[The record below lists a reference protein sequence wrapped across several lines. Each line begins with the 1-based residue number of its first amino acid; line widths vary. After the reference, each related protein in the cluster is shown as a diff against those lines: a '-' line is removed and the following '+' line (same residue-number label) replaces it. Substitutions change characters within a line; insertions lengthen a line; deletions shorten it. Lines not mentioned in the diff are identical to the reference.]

1 MDKDFIISQLA
12 MSKAQLEVAYLE
24 LQHHCQ
30 MLEKQLQ
37 ECNSAKEVINEAVK
51 EKGNEK

>member
-1 MDKDFIISQLA
+1 MEKDYIINQLA
-12 MSKAQLEVAYLE
+12 LAKAQLEVSFLE

-37 ECNSAKEVINEAVK
+37 ECNSAKKEVVK
-51 EKGNEK
+51 EK

>member
-12 MSKAQLEVAYLE
+12 MSKAQLEVSFLE

-37 ECNSAKEVINEAVK
+37 ECKSAKEKVTTEVK
-51 EKGNEK
+51 EKEM

>member
-1 MDKDFIISQLA
+1 MEKDFIISQLA
-12 MSKAQLEVAYLE
+12 MAKAQLEVSFLE

-37 ECNSAKEVINEAVK
+37 ECKSEKENVNTERSVD
-51 EKGNEK
+51 